1 MKGSSRKVFTR
12 VLFVILL
19 LILFGIGIIWY
30 LFSEKFENT
39 SVVKADATILSTTL
53 LQEFRN
59 DLPAAN
65 LKYVEKIISVKGRIS
80 ELEKADTTFNIK
92 MTDST
97 GAYLIFALQ
106 ADKRTEA
113 AKVNEGDSISIKGSC
128 SGGSFSSIL
137 GIVYIPFKRCIIEK
151 IYK

>member
-1 MKGSSRKVFTR
+1 MKGSLRKVITR
-12 VLFVILL
+12 VLIVIAL
-19 LILFGIGIIWY
+19 LIIIGFGIIWY
-30 LFSEKFENT
+30 LFSKKFENT
-39 SVVKADATILSTTL
+39 TTVKTDATIQSASL
-53 LQEFRN
+53 LQEFRL

-65 LKYVEKIISVKGRIS
+65 NKYAEKIISVQGRIS

-92 MTDST
+92 MIDST

-106 ADKRTEA
+106 ADKRTESE
-113 AKVNEGDSISIKGSC
+113 KVNEGDSISIKGSC

>member
-1 MKGSSRKVFTR
+1 MKVITR
-12 VLFVILL
+12 VLVVILL
-19 LILFGIGIIWY
+19 LIIIGFGIIWY
-30 LFSEKFENT
+30 LFSKKFENT
-39 SVVKADATILSTTL
+39 TTVKTDVTIQSASL
-53 LQEFRN
+53 LQEFRS

-65 LKYVEKIISVKGRIS
+65 NKYSERIISVQGRIS

-92 MTDST
+92 MTDTT

-106 ADKRTEA
+106 SDKRTEA

>member
-1 MKGSSRKVFTR
+1 MKGNLRKVITR
-12 VLFVILL
+12 VLIVILL
-19 LILFGIGIIWY
+19 LIMVGFGIIWY
-30 LFSEKFENT
+30 LFSKKFENT
-39 SVVKADATILSTTL
+39 ATVKTDAIIQSASL
-53 LQEFRN
+53 LQEFRS

-65 LKYVEKIISVKGRIS
+65 NKYSEKIISVNGRIS

-92 MTDST
+92 MTDAT
-97 GAYLIFALQ
+97 GAYLIFAMQ
-106 ADKRTEA
+106 AEKRTEA